1 MLVFGGYT
9 KFISLADPRQWSF
22 AQAVVISLTSG
33 VLLMLVVTLAGCGVI
48 TRAYRRASRHIRR
61 LIVKSLPS
69 LADDVEMAIFSGENN
84 SAETADPSKTRRPD
98 KGKKRWQKIRFRRS
112 EKKKQKKRAK
122 K

>member
-1 MLVFGGYT
+1 M
-9 KFISLADPRQWSF
+9 
-22 AQAVVISLTSG
+22 
-33 VLLMLVVTLAGCGVI
+33 AGCGVI
-48 TRAYRRASRHIRR
+48 TRAYRRASRHVRR